1 MEKLMT
7 AQQVA
12 DVVGMHV
19 KTLYRLIRDNHIALT
34 FVRKHGRMIA
44 FRPSDVERYL
54 SLHEVVRNGAGQRK
68 PRKPSKARPGFLSD
82 AEARLFFSGTPIA
95 EKFTGEEWEDFISG
109 KRKKASF
116 PSDYFYK

>member
-12 DVVGMHV
+12 DNLGMHV
-19 KTLYRLIRDNHIALT
+19 KTLYRLLRDNQIALT

-82 AEARLFFSGTPIA
+82 EQAQLFFEGLPML
-95 EKFTGEEWEDFISG
+95 EKFTGQEEEDYLSG
-109 KRKKASF
+109 KRKKESF
-116 PSDYFYK
+116 PADYFHK